1 MNLQKTAAGAVL
13 ALAGSTLAAALP
25 AGPAQAGAVQEVR
38 LAGATCQ
45 RDLGFY
51 PTLSPGA
58 QGRAVRGLQCFLNDA
73 GAGPVAVDGNYG
85 PQTKGAVLEVVRRW
99 HPAYSSGK
107 VTPKRWVTI
116 ISATLPNQT
125 LRRGD
130 RGRAVRV
137 LQEALNAG
145 RLGADVT
152 LTVDGWFGPRTEGFL
167 RAWQRQNGLARTEVT
182 DRPTRH
188 LLHLGATVTF
198 EG

>member
-1 MNLQKTAAGAVL
+1 MKIKKTAASVALV
-13 ALAGSTLAAALP
+13 LAGSTLAALP
-25 AGPAQAGAVQEVR
+25 AGPAQAGAVQETR
-38 LAGATCQ
+38 LAATTCQ

-58 QGRAVRGLQCFLNDA
+58 QGRAVRALQCFLNDA

-85 PQTKGAVLEVVRRW
+85 RQTKRAVLEVVRRW
-99 HPAYSSGK
+99 HPDFSSGK
-107 VTPKRWVTI
+107 VTPSRWVTI
-116 ISATLPNQT
+116 ISATLPSRT

-137 LQEALNAG
+137 LQEALNSG
-145 RLGADVT
+145 RRGADVT
-152 LTVDGWFGPRTEGFL
+152 LTVDGVFGRQTEGFL
-167 RAWQRQNGLARTEVT
+167 KEWQRQNGLTKTGVT